1 MQNINENV
9 KDPSHPWFWLI
20 LRLFYLWQFS
30 LDSNLV
36 LIADDEFKPRISV
49 QEKTEMRI
57 PTQFM
62 KWFKII
68 SLCVKLDK
76 TCHIPRLN

>member
-1 MQNINENV
+1 MAVKASKQNFDLYITPRMKNINENV

-57 PTQFM
+57 PMQFM
-62 KWFKII
+62 KWF
-68 SLCVKLDK
+68 
-76 TCHIPRLN
+76 